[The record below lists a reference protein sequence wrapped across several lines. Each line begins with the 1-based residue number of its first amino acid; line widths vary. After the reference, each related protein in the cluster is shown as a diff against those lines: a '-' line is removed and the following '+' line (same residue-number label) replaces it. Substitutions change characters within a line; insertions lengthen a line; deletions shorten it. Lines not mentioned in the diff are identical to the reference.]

1 MAPGVVE
8 QHVRPSRLSTS
19 DVTFATPGTP
29 SDEGQPA
36 SIQPPLEPA
45 TVPESKTQ
53 NDSIREHY
61 PDATRAKFG
70 DSSPS
75 VTVDP
80 INVNV
85 GSSVIWHPGVLE
97 SSAGHHGRGKR
108 IHRHVP
114 RQRRR
119 VGPPAMRCYR
129 GFLTTAS
136 VATAKGFDPSLRRST
151 SALDLRGRIYPP
163 PAAPRSRRCP
173 TRSPMSSRPSPPRHR
188 PRLLPAG
195 PSRPAGIRGDDSAS
209 DRPDGRAAGSNQRPE
224 SSHSAV
230 QPGCPQI
237 RERSWRPAAGGSADV

>member
-1 MAPGVVE
+1 MSSRSWTWLRALSSSSASAMA
-8 QHVRPSRLSTS
+8 TFYKC

-85 GSSVIWHPGVLE
+85 GSSVIWHPGF
-97 SSAGHHGRGKR
+97 RK
-108 IHRHVP
+108 
-114 RQRRR
+114 
-119 VGPPAMRCYR
+119 
-129 GFLTTAS
+129 
-136 VATAKGFDPSLRRST
+136 KLRR
-151 SALDLRGRIYPP
+151 
-163 PAAPRSRRCP
+163 
-173 TRSPMSSRPSPPRHR
+173 
-188 PRLLPAG
+188 
-195 PSRPAGIRGDDSAS
+195 AS
-209 DRPDGRAAGSNQRPE
+209 WP
-224 SSHSAV
+224 
-230 QPGCPQI
+230 
-237 RERSWRPAAGGSADV
+237 RERNLPEPSKSTAASGATCPCAAIAVF